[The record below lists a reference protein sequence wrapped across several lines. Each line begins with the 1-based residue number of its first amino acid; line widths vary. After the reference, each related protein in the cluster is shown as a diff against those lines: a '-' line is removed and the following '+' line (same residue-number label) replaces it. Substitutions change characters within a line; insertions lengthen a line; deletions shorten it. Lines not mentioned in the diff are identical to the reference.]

1 MLVRQ
6 RLFLEGFFFFFFH
19 NCESSD
25 QNLFI
30 IALKHQLYDLNPFF
44 FFLHI
49 DLDGRVF
56 EGQDTD
62 TVIPVWFCA
71 AHTNTKYTVY

>member
-6 RLFLEGFFFFFFH
+6 RLFLEGFFFSTIVNLVTKTFLFF
-19 NCESSD
+19 
-25 QNLFI
+25 
-30 IALKHQLYDLNPFF
+30 P
-44 FFLHI
+44 LHI
-49 DLDGRVF
+49 DLDGRMF

-62 TVIPVWFCA
+62 IVIPVWFCA

>member
-6 RLFLEGFFFFFFH
+6 RLFLEGFFFFTIVNLVTKTFF
-19 NCESSD
+19 
-25 QNLFI
+25 
-30 IALKHQLYDLNPFF
+30 FF

-49 DLDGRVF
+49 DLDGQMF

>member
-6 RLFLEGFFFFFFH
+6 RLFLEGFVNLVTKTFFFF
-19 NCESSD
+19 
-25 QNLFI
+25 
-30 IALKHQLYDLNPFF
+30 FF

-49 DLDGRVF
+49 DLDGQMF

>member
-6 RLFLEGFFFFFFH
+6 RLFLEGFFFFFTIV
-19 NCESSD
+19 
-25 QNLFI
+25 NLVT
-30 IALKHQLYDLNPFF
+30 KTFF
-44 FFLHI
+44 FSFFLHI
-49 DLDGRVF
+49 DLDGQMF

-71 AHTNTKYTVY
+71 AHTNTKYTTFKPPA

>member
-6 RLFLEGFFFFFFH
+6 RLFLEGFV
-19 NCESSD
+19 
-25 QNLFI
+25 NLVTKTF
-30 IALKHQLYDLNPFF
+30 FF

-49 DLDGRVF
+49 DLDGQMF